1 MKSFNG
7 NFGAVNNLV
16 AVRGRGIEHRN
27 LNHDQRIA
35 LAIGLQNGTVCLDN
49 LSRKQALAV
58 AGVTKSE
65 MRRARRKANGNG
77 HAPPAAAL
85 AADLVEMVGLDT
97 AFDLLVEANTKN
109 GS

>member
-7 NFGAVNNLV
+7 KFGVVNNLV

-35 LAIGLQNGTVCLDN
+35 LALGLQNGTVSLDN

-77 HAPPAAAL
+77 LAPPAAAL

-97 AFDLLVEANTKN
+97 AFDLLVEANPKT